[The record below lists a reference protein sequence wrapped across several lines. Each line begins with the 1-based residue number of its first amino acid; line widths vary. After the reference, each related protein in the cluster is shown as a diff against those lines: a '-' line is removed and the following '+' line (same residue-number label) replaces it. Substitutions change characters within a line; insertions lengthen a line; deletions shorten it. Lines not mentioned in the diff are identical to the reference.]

1 MIFQFKALILRKQV
15 SYIEASA
22 PSTPTLDSLL
32 ADVDVQC
39 LPLDDEVAEEV
50 VDIDDLSVS
59 RLSQS

>member
-1 MIFQFKALILRKQV
+1 MFPWLIIYLPV
-15 SYIEASA
+15 PA
-22 PSTPTLDSLL
+22 PPTLDSLL

>member
-1 MIFQFKALILRKQV
+1 MFHYRKLFDEI
-15 SYIEASA
+15 SLSSSA